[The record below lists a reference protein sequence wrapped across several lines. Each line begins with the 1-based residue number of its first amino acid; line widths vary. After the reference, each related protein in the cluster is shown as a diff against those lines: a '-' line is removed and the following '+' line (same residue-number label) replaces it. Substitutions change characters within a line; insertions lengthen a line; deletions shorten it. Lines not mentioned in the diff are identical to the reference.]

1 MPCGIRVVTLVTLH
15 AWLVSLAVHPAG
27 AAPAALQMR
36 SADDST
42 DGRRRSLDQRARE
55 VKAPYPDAVSLLAL
69 LLLRRPASSL
79 PSSLNKHTHYPCCC
93 SSLCRQIVRTRTECA
108 QNQTKPFFGLLWG
121 FDRRSG
127 SDRKCE
133 IWRSQDVCARDTSH
147 YEQRTKTVRAEDI
160 AN

>member
-1 MPCGIRVVTLVTLH
+1 MLGWSPSQSTPPAQLRRSDRASDAICGRQH
-15 AWLVSLAVHPAG
+15 
-27 AAPAALQMR
+27 R
-36 SADDST
+36 R
-42 DGRRRSLDQRARE
+42 RRRSLDQRARE

-69 LLLRRPASSL
+69 LLLRRPVL
-79 PSSLNKHTHYPCCC
+79 LIPSSLNKHIPITHAAARAYVAKSCARALNAHKTRQNP
-93 SSLCRQIVRTRTECA
+93 SLDFCV
-108 QNQTKPFFGLLWG
+108 GLQKI
-121 FDRRSG
+121 G